1 MSGQDK
7 QGHVFWELQGCGS
20 ELLEHHRM
28 YYFQVAPVTKA
39 QMASEVMFGNHS
51 EGIMSHWTVWSRDRV
66 KSEVAQ

>member
-51 EGIMSHWTVWSRDRV
+51 EGIMSH
-66 KSEVAQ
+66 